1 MIHIRSLV
9 QRMLYIAIAATL
21 LLSVS
26 LFALLNRAVAAA
38 EIYERSLAI
47 SDSAPG
53 AEVTHTYTF
62 KMPKGTNYT
71 IDAVTIEYCT
81 TAFGYVGAGRCAGA
95 DEPIGFDSSA
105 VTTMTV
111 SSSGGD
117 SDLFNRDGFAPNV
130 GTNYLVLDSSTNGTS
145 VVANDVVTITTTGGH
160 FVNPSTPGTFYARIY
175 LHSDQNNL
183 NASIEVES
191 TVTASVANQ
200 INLETRV
207 EETLNF
213 SVGTANDDDTG
224 CAPLT
229 TNNLL
234 ELGDPI
240 NHALST
246 TQTYDELS
254 YFRIATNAS
263 NGAQVL
269 YSGDTLNSITNA
281 GDDIDPV
288 NPKAA
293 SQTGTEQFG
302 IVIDESEIDLTGAA
316 LVPAADYADGDT
328 DQIHFDD
335 GSVSAPVA
343 VAASTGAID
352 CETAAVR
359 YVANISNSTPA
370 GIYTT
375 TISYI
380 AVPSY

>member
-1 MIHIRSLV
+1 MIQAKSLLRRTSYV
-9 QRMLYIAIAATL
+9 GAAASL
-21 LLSVS
+21 LL
-26 LFALLNRAVAAA
+26 AVAAYA
-38 EIYERSLAI
+38 VPTSKASAAMITDRSLQI
-47 SDSAPG
+47 SNSAAS
-53 AEVTHTYTF
+53 AEVTHTYRF
-62 KMPKGTNYT
+62 KAAT
-71 IDAVTIEYCT
+71 AHTIESITLEFCT
-81 TAFGYVGAGRCAGA
+81 TAFGYVGVGACAEA
-95 DEPIGFDSSA
+95 PAGFDVSN
-105 VTTMTV
+105 VTSMTV
-111 SSSGGD
+111 TNTTLPVD
-117 SDLFNRDGFAPNV
+117 PANNEVLEATDVAA
-130 GTNYLVLDSSTNGTS
+130 NYLELRIAADTGVGVPVNIGDEIE
-145 VVANDVVTITTTGGH
+145 ITTTGGH
-160 FVNPSTPGTFYARIY
+160 FVNPSANGTFFAHIVTY
-175 LHSDQNNL
+175 SDDNVTTAVDNG
-183 NASIEVES
+183 
-191 TVTASVANQ
+191 TVTSSVANQ

-281 GDDIDPV
+281 GDDINPV
-288 NPKAA
+288 NPKDTI
-293 SQTGTEQFG
+293 QVGVEQFG

-316 LVPAADYADGDT
+316 LDPAANYADGGT
-328 DQIHFDD
+328 NQIHFDD
-335 GSVSAPVA
+335 GSVTTPVP